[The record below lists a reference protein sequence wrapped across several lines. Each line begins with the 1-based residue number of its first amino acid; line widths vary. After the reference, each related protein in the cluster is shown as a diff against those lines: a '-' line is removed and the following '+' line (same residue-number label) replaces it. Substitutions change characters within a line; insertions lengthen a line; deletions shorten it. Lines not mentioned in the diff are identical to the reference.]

1 MSGSVFL
8 SATARSDFYFKSVSL
23 YISGLPGEY
32 YYLKTV
38 ENTLF
43 SLAHKPIIHSL
54 KPFVNSFL
62 KYFSKNE
69 RFLAFLAFV
78 FEHVKM

>member
-1 MSGSVFL
+1 
-8 SATARSDFYFKSVSL
+8 
-23 YISGLPGEY
+23 
-32 YYLKTV
+32 
-38 ENTLF
+38 
-43 SLAHKPIIHSL
+43 L